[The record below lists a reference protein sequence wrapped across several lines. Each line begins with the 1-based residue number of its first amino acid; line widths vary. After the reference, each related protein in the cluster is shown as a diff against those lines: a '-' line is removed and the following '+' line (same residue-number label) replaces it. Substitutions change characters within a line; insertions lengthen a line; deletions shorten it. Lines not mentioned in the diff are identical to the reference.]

1 MVVPDL
7 IRNNLGKS
15 MLIFVALLY
24 FCVACSLIWLACFP
38 SGRTLI
44 NQLVFGLRSRWGR
57 MAGWRRRSHAYSR
70 SRRLPSRRDLRA
82 LADFL
87 IKQMRRHWI
96 VLAIVVPAVAI
107 PSLLALALRT
117 PDMLPGYEPTTAL
130 PDAQIAAL
138 LQGEQLVPPSDPPP
152 LAFSTQEV
160 AQVRP
165 MLVNASRNWG
175 LMHPDFSQRLLLAF
189 KIMKEKHG
197 YDMALLEGY
206 RSPARQDLLA
216 SMGGA
221 VTNARA
227 FQSWHQYGLAADC
240 AFWRDGKLVIS
251 EKDPWAMRGYQLY
264 GEVAEQLG
272 LTWGGRWKMM
282 DLGHTELRLR
292 GVMRR

>member
-1 MVVPDL
+1 
-7 IRNNLGKS
+7 

-38 SGRTLI
+38 TGRALI
-44 NQLVFGLRSRWGR
+44 NQFVFGLRSRLGR
-57 MAGWRRRSHAYSR
+57 VTLRRPGLVRDTI
-70 SRRLPSRRDLRA
+70 PSRRSLNEACRA
-82 LADFL
+82 LA
-87 IKQMRRHWI
+87 KTMRRHWI
-96 VLAIVVPAVAI
+96 VLAIVLPAVAI

-117 PDMLPGYEPTTAL
+117 PDMLPGYEPTEAL

-160 AQVRP
+160 VQVRP

-216 SMGGA
+216 QMGGA

-292 GVMRR
+292 GVMKR

>member
-1 MVVPDL
+1 
-7 IRNNLGKS
+7 

-38 SGRTLI
+38 TGRALI
-44 NQLVFGLRSRWGR
+44 NQLMFGLRSRLAR
-57 MAGWRRRSHAYSR
+57 VAQRRPGPPSHA
-70 SRRLPSRRDLRA
+70 LPAWRDLRGVFKA
-82 LADFL
+82 LA
-87 IKQMRRHWI
+87 KTMRRNWI

-117 PDMLPGYEPTTAL
+117 PDMLPGYEPTEAL

-160 AQVRP
+160 VQVRP

-206 RSPARQDLLA
+206 RSPGRRWGARSRMRA
-216 SMGGA
+216 PSRAGTSMAWPPTAPSGA
-221 VTNARA
+221 TAN
-227 FQSWHQYGLAADC
+227 W
-240 AFWRDGKLVIS
+240 
-251 EKDPWAMRGYQLY
+251 
-264 GEVAEQLG
+264 
-272 LTWGGRWKMM
+272 
-282 DLGHTELRLR
+282 
-292 GVMRR
+292 